1 MPPKQARKRQRV
13 AKSPSTASASASPS
27 SSKSTKTSSTN
38 STAKATALPSA
49 GYLLTCDAPTK
60 QYIKSVNESKTND
73 KRFIIEDLDPTHL
86 LVKEKAREEILR
98 KVEEWMDKN
107 VFSNIERV
115 GENLET

>member
-1 MPPKQARKRQRV
+1 M
-13 AKSPSTASASASPS
+13 
-27 SSKSTKTSSTN
+27 
-38 STAKATALPSA
+38 
-49 GYLLTCDAPTK
+49 
-60 QYIKSVNESKTND
+60 NEAKTND